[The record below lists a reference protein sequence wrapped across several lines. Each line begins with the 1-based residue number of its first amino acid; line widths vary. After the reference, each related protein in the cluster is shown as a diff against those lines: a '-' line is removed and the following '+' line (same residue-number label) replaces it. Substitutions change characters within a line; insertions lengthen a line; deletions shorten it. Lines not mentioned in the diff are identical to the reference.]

1 MRISIAHET
10 HYAYAVPARQ
20 VVQILRLTPRS
31 HTGQHVVRWSIDVDH
46 DCRLVQ
52 SEDSF
57 GNITHTFTV
66 GGPVG
71 TLAVRVSGIVETE
84 ETHGVVSGAAE
95 RLPPA
100 LYLRET
106 PLTGIEPPLRKFAE
120 KARSGNPLDTGHA
133 LTAAIFERMTF
144 DTEAT
149 DTLTTAAEAFRE
161 KHGVCQD
168 FAHLFIACA
177 RSLGLPARYVSG
189 YFVHQNGQTEHEAG
203 HAWAELLVP
212 DLGWV
217 GFDPANAVCAGE
229 NYVRVAC
236 GLDYLGAAP
245 VRGIQSGG
253 NDEALKVAVK
263 VSQTDHMADRMADNQ

>member
-1 MRISIAHET
+1 MEFGVFIAGHWLDRSKPAKQLFDEMLDEAVLADRLGYDMVWLAE
-10 HYAYAVPARQ
+10 HY
-20 VVQILRLTPRS
+20 I
-31 HTGQHVVRWSIDVDH
+31 IDY
-46 DCRLVQ
+46 
-52 SEDSF
+52 
-57 GNITHTFTV
+57 IT
-66 GGPVG
+66 
-71 TLAVRVSGIVETE
+71 
-84 ETHGVVSGAAE
+84 
-95 RLPPA
+95 LPD
-100 LYLRET
+100 
-106 PLTGIEPPLRKFAE
+106 PLGFA
-120 KARSGNPLDTGHA
+120 
-133 LTAAIFERMTF
+133 AAIFERMTF